1 MDAVVFKKVMISGEN
16 VKKVLKKFDSLEKKI
31 DFLLNKLRRRE
42 IENEEMKLK
51 IDNLRKENSIL
62 RENSGYSLKL
72 IKELLN
78 KFDEFGI

>member
-1 MDAVVFKKVMISGEN
+1 MSGEN
-16 VKKVLKKFDSLEKKI
+16 VKEVLKKFDSLEKKI
-31 DFLLNKLRRRE
+31 DFLLNKLERCE
-42 IENEEMKLK
+42 IESEGMKLK

-62 RENSGYSLKL
+62 RENKVYNLKL

>member
-1 MDAVVFKKVMISGEN
+1 MSGEN
-16 VKKVLKKFDSLEKKI
+16 VKKALKKFDSLEKKI
-31 DFLLNKLRRRE
+31 DFLLNKLRRCE